1 MSETKSFFQLTGR
14 NREHLAAWSDHC
26 ELHRELIA
34 PLQALCERGR
44 EVGLD
49 ISVASGF
56 RSFERQLNI
65 WNTKARGERAVLDSA
80 GQPLEMQRL
89 DDTQKVFAILRWSAL
104 PGTSRHHWGSDF
116 DIWDAAAVP
125 ADYCLQL
132 HTDEYCKG
140 GPFSALNVWL
150 QEEVDAH
157 PDDLVRTG
165 FFRPYTVDGDGIA
178 PEPWHLSYAPLA
190 RRFEALCDSAALKH
204 LIADSDIELKAAV
217 LAHWDTIYTRF
228 IAITE

>member
-44 EVGLD
+44 EAGLD

-157 PDDLVRTG
+157 PDI
-165 FFRPYTVDGDGIA
+165 FFRPYTVDGDGTA